1 MAVFAAASA
10 LACVGLGAGQARAEA
25 PSCAATAERHVVVD
39 QDIGPVTV
47 ATDFDLTAIA
57 AMATRLGASFA
68 RPPEGFYLGKFAATV
83 TVDPAEAP
91 ETCDAPIAIHVT
103 LHLTGRVIEI
113 GRDLLSQPCRQA
125 AAIEHYQL
133 HASAD
138 EAVIARTA
146 ASLKN
151 HLTTA
156 PIVTTDLDAWLRT
169 LIAGDTKLLD
179 EERRAAQNAVNTPA
193 ALARLDG
200 ACSV

>member
-1 MAVFAAASA
+1 MFAAAAA

-47 ATDFDLTAIA
+47 ATDFDLAAIA

-125 AAIEHYQL
+125 AAGG
-133 HASAD
+133 A
-138 EAVIARTA
+138 
-146 ASLKN
+146 
-151 HLTTA
+151 
-156 PIVTTDLDAWLRT
+156 
-169 LIAGDTKLLD
+169 
-179 EERRAAQNAVNTPA
+179 ERRQHAGRPRPPGRSLLGMMKPSPHPVVSRVHA
-193 ALARLDG
+193 DG
-200 ACSV
+200 